1 MNDLSSIESIITNL
15 GFPILVA
22 LFVLY
27 RLNYSLEK
35 LRTSLDTL
43 CQELN
48 NRELVLKE
56 LVLKVDYLEQSVYR
70 TSNIKRRANR
80 K

>member
-35 LRTSLDTL
+35 LRTSLDKL
-43 CQELN
+43 CTELN

-70 TSNIKRRANR
+70 TSNIKRRTNR
-80 K
+80 Q